1 MKRPKTLSASFVKTV
16 RQPGR
21 YGDGRGG
28 HGLSLL
34 VKTTNIR
41 GRLSKTWSQR
51 IRINGRETN
60 LGLGSYPAV
69 TLAETRRRALRNRQ
83 SVEEGHNPRSGRTP
97 TFQQAAA
104 KVIELHSGKWRPGS
118 RSQNIWESSLQTYVF
133 PHIGRKQVDE
143 VTSKDIM
150 KCLSPMWHSKPET
163 ARRVQQRIGA
173 IMKWAIAEG
182 FLESDPSAAILAGLG
197 KNSTRRSHM
206 RALHHSNVSAAIKT
220 VEASNAHWATIAA
233 FKILTLTATRSGEVR
248 NATWDEIDVTTDTW
262 EIPGERTKT
271 GRPHRVPL
279 SRPARTVID
288 NAADLTDTTGLVF
301 PSPTGKP
308 LSNSTISKLVRE
320 NGIDAVPHGMR
331 SSFRDWCRDSGVPRE
346 IAEAALAHTVGG
358 VEGAYARSDLLEA
371 RRPIMEQWA
380 HYVGTS

>member
-1 MKRPKTLSASFVKTV
+1 MLGMECSGSWWRAQRTTWRLSYLDEV
-16 RQPGR
+16 
-21 YGDGRGG
+21 
-28 HGLSLL
+28 L
-34 VKTTNIR
+34 VKTTNIG
-41 GRLSKTWSQR
+41 GRFSKTWSQR

-69 TLAETRRRALRNRQ
+69 TLAEARRRALRNRQ

-118 RSQNIWESSLQTYVF
+118 RSRRIWESSLQTYVF

-150 KCLSPMWHSKPET
+150 K
-163 ARRVQQRIGA
+163 
-173 IMKWAIAEG
+173 WAIAEG
-182 FLESDPSAAILAGLG
+182 FSESDPSAAILAGLG
-197 KNSTRRSHM
+197 KNGTRRNHM
-206 RALHHSNVSAAIKT
+206 RALHHSNVGAAIKT
-220 VEASNAHWATIAA
+220 IEASNAHWATIAA

-248 NATWDEIDVTTDTW
+248 NATWNEINLTTDTW
-262 EIPGERTKT
+262 EIPSKRTKT

-279 SRPARTVID
+279 SRPARNIIND
-288 NAADLTDTTGLVF
+288 AADLTDATGLVF

-308 LSNSTISKLVRE
+308 LSNSTISKLVHE
-320 NGIDAVPHGMR
+320 NGIEAVPHGMR

-371 RRPIMEQWA
+371 QRPIMEQWA
-380 HYVGTS
+380 HYLKP